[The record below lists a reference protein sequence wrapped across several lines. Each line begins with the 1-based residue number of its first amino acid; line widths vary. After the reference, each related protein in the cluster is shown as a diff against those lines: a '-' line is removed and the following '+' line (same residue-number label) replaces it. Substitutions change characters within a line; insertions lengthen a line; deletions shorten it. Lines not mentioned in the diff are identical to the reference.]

1 MDIVMQNTL
10 SMETGKVLYNIIV
23 TKVAFNIDWMATGE
37 VFNDHEHFP
46 ELRLKFWKHDE
57 AAKK

>member
-1 MDIVMQNTL
+1 MQNTL